1 MGDVSRW
8 HANADDR
15 LRLSGDTITAH
26 EIRCVLLL
34 NQLHPNP
41 SNRLREIVR
50 HHDEAERIVGDMPY
64 PAKVRFSA
72 LRVAYAAAEAIVM
85 QEMGHPVPETLTE
98 RQWLKLV
105 DRLDAQM
112 WMTRYA
118 PELAA
123 TDEWQDSAREIA
135 VLADALGVGAA
146 VGEIATEAKQ

>member
-1 MGDVSRW
+1 MGDVTRW

-26 EIRCVLLL
+26 EIRCVLML
-34 NQLHPNP
+34 NQLHPTAP
-41 SNRLREIVR
+41 ERLREIVR
-50 HHDEAERIVGDMPY
+50 YHDEAERLVGDMPY
-64 PAKVRFSA
+64 PAKMRFPA

-85 QEMGHPVPETLTE
+85 REMGHPVPETLTE

-112 WMTRYA
+112 WMTRHA

-123 TDEWQDSAREIA
+123 NDEWQDSARKIA
-135 VLADALGVGAA
+135 DLADALGVGAA
-146 VGEIATEAKQ
+146 VKAMETEAAQ